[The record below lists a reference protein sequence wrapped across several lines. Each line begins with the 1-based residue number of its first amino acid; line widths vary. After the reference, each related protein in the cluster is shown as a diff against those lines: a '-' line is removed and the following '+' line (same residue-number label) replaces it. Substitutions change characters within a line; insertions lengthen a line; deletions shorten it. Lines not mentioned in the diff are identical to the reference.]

1 MPRAADLPGAE
12 VVDAARKPA
21 HHFERLLHPLCG
33 ADLATLLGVLVGSGG
48 IAPQHL
54 PRAGIALTAA
64 IARWPFSTV
73 EGVMTMVLR
82 RRSGPMPAP
91 LFIVGHW
98 RSGTTHLYNVLTRS
112 PAFGYV
118 PPIAT
123 GLPWDM
129 LGLGRALRPL
139 LERALPRERFVE
151 SLPVRPDSPQEDE
164 IALANMQP
172 LSFYHGIYFPRRFE
186 ERFRQGVFFDGCG
199 VEAIARWRRR
209 HVLFLEKLALLQP
222 GRRLLIKN
230 PVYSARIALLREI
243 WPEAKFIHIYRNPYR
258 VFAST
263 RTFYAKLL
271 QEFALQRLEP
281 APIDELILEAYPR
294 MMGRLLEDAAALPEA
309 AYVEIRFE
317 TFVRNPLGELT
328 RVYETLG
335 LKGFLAA
342 RPRFAAYLGE
352 VRDHRAARHPLPT
365 KAALQV
371 RQRWAPFIERWG
383 YAADEL
389 DGG

>member
-1 MPRAADLPGAE
+1 
-12 VVDAARKPA
+12 
-21 HHFERLLHPLCG
+21 
-33 ADLATLLGVLVGSGG
+33 
-48 IAPQHL
+48 
-54 PRAGIALTAA
+54 
-64 IARWPFSTV
+64 
-73 EGVMTMVLR
+73 MTMVLR

-139 LERALPRERFVE
+139 LERALPRERFVD

-164 IALANMQP
+164 IPLANMQP
-172 LSFYHGIYFPRRFE
+172 LSFYHGIYFPRRLE

-317 TFVRNPLGELT
+317 NFVRDPLGELS
-328 RVYETLG
+328 RLYQTLG
-335 LKGFLAA
+335 LEGFVAA
-342 RPRFAAYLGE
+342 RPFFEAYLGK
-352 VRDHRAARHPLPT
+352 VRDHRATRHPLPT
-365 KAALQV
+365 EAALQV
-371 RQRWAPFIERWG
+371 RQRWAPFIERLG

-389 DGG
+389 DRG